1 MLHHSH
7 FTLLSVKGFEQIM
20 WAFWKVYSGSMSKWG
35 SPGELGGEGLSSEG
49 IIKGQL
55 EKTNGQEKV
64 IKL

>member
-1 MLHHSH
+1 
-7 FTLLSVKGFEQIM
+7 M